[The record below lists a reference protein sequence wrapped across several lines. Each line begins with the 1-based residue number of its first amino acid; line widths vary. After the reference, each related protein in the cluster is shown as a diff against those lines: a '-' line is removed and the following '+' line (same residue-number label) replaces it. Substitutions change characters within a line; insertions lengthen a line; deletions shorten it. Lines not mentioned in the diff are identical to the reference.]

1 MRSIEFAGA
10 KCEEEMLSL
19 EEQVSQFQDEAEA
32 WDLKTLLHWGLSEF
46 DQSLAIAAS
55 FGAED
60 VVLID
65 QASKLRSQFR
75 VFTLDTDFLFPET
88 YALIHRIEE
97 RYGIQVERTR
107 SELTP
112 AQQAAQY
119 GERLWASQPD
129 QCCQLRKVEP
139 LKKKLSGLSAWITG
153 VRRDQAPTRAHT
165 RKLEW
170 DAKFGLVKINPIADW
185 NWNQVWEYIRANDV
199 PYNPLHDQNYPSI
212 GCTYC
217 TRPVQPGEDPR
228 AGRWSGFNKIE
239 CGLHV
244 KGTDTTA

>member
-1 MRSIEFAGA
+1 
-10 KCEEEMLSL
+10 MLTL
-19 EEQVSQFQDEAEA
+19 EQQVAELQGQA
-32 WDLKTLLHWGLSEF
+32 EGWDLTKALQWGLSEF
-46 DQSLAIAAS
+46 GASLAIASS

-65 QASKLRSQFR
+65 QAAKIRPDFR

-88 YALIHRIEE
+88 YALIDSVEK
-97 RYGIQVERTR
+97 RYGIVVERTH
-107 SELTP
+107 SEFTP
-112 AQQAAQY
+112 AQQAARY
-119 GERLWASQPD
+119 GEALWASQPD

-139 LKKKLSGLSAWITG
+139 LKKKLSGLKAWVTG
-153 VRRDQAPTRAHT
+153 VRRDQAPTRAGT

-170 DAKFGLVKINPIADW
+170 DAKFGLLKLNPLADW
-185 NWNQVWEYIRANDV
+185 SGQQVWDYIRANDV
-199 PYNPLHDQNYPSI
+199 PYNPLHDRNYPSI

-244 KGTDTTA
+244 KDQSR

>member
-1 MRSIEFAGA
+1 MRKRMEI
-10 KCEEEMLSL
+10 L
-19 EEQVSQFQDEAEA
+19 ERQLGPLQAEAEFWTPQEA
-32 WDLKTLLHWGLSEF
+32 LRWGLSRF
-46 DQSLAIAAS
+46 GQTLAIASS

-65 QASKLRSQFR
+65 VASRLGMPYR

-88 YALIHRIEE
+88 YALIETIEKD
-97 RYGIQVERTR
+97 YGITIERTK

-112 AQQAAQY
+112 EAQAGQHGTA
-119 GERLWASQPD
+119 LWASKPD
-129 QCCQLRKVEP
+129 LCCQLRKVEP
-139 LKKKLSGLSAWITG
+139 LKKHLAGLAAWVTG
-153 VRRDQAPTRAHT
+153 VRRDQAPTRANT

-170 DAKFGLVKINPIADW
+170 DGKFNLVKLNPLADW
-185 NWNQVWEYIRANDV
+185 TWNQVWDYIRAHNV

-239 CGLHV
+239 CGLHL
-244 KGTDTTA
+244 KNQS